1 MAYIGQDIEG
11 GVLEKQ
17 TLAFDSVTTT
27 FELDYYTAENGL
39 IVSINGI
46 IQEPGVAFTVNGKNI
61 VFASAPTYATFVVF
75 IERELTISTMKGLD
89 YIEYQSGTG
98 NGTTTP
104 LTLSNSLTNPEEIMV
119 SLNGITQIPTTD
131 YTVSGTTLTFD
142 EAPTAGTSINV
153 LYLRLE
159 TTDGVPANSTITD
172 AKIVSMDASKLTGS
186 LPASLNPDL
195 TPQWQGLNSVG
206 MHWMNLEDKTKINLV
221 QSYYDHFEDDTGWV
235 AYNGPVI
242 TSSSASEW
250 SGSTGSFTFSGNN
263 VTATGGNKAI
273 RTAEITGD
281 CNLEFTATT
290 THETMCFGFY
300 ESSEDGTFN
309 STAGRGGMDS
319 MTNSWLWRDEG
330 TDRVGYGSNLA
341 LADIPIADG
350 DTVKLERLSG
360 EFKLHVNGS
369 VVYTWSQ
376 QSTNPLRLCFA
387 VDGPSSSAVYTGVT
401 WTTSPAAVN
410 TGSEN
415 VGRDTAGEYMSSIY
429 DAYGSSTVLTHTT
442 LANDTITF
450 NNTGVSAWNS
460 HAAGS
465 TSQLDANI
473 FTGGGFTNRFYNTPS
488 SLGSQTWYWASPSTS
503 TTPGASS
510 GFTIDYGT
518 TLRFI
523 NFKIHKNC
531 SAAEVMSF
539 RLQYSDDNTSW
550 TNFDLTGS
558 TFSASAEL
566 TAQSHPD
573 NVFNASTKDSSGV
586 FTTTT
591 STSSGT
597 MSGSI
602 WTPATPFSARYVR
615 FDLLTWANRGNNNVG
630 WGQFIPTAQ
639 VVSTTANATGTLL
652 STSTTADATVS
663 ETSGVM
669 MYKDAEGT
677 GTLGT
682 DLKVHF
688 SSDDGANWT
697 EASSYDNPISFGGTT
712 KLLTLGKTSLS
723 GGTGT
728 AVKMKAEWA
737 NQASPAGT
745 NKTVTA
751 HGNAAAST
759 TQKKI
764 GTHSIAFDGSGDY
777 LQLTNHADWNFGSDN
792 FTIEGW
798 FYMNAVGAH
807 SVLLSN
813 WTSGSPGYSGG
824 FEFYVNSSNKVS
836 FYFDYGAN
844 LREITC
850 TTNITTSGW
859 YHAAV
864 VRNGNNFNIYL
875 NGLSEA
881 WHAEALTVDTT
892 TQVLRIG
899 GAPYDS
905 RYLNGYL
912 DEIRISNNARYTAD
926 FTPSTT
932 AFTSDANT
940 KLLIHGDD
948 PIADNSAVIGKIT
961 QLHGWAV
968 NY

>member
-75 IERELTISTMKGLD
+75 IERELTISTVKGLD

-131 YTVSGTTLTFD
+131 YIVSGTTLTFD

-159 TTDGVPANSTITD
+159 TTEGVPNNSSITD

-186 LPASLNPDL
+186 LPASLPDF
-195 TPQWQGLNSVG
+195 TSQWQGLNSVG

-235 AYNGPVI
+235 A
-242 TSSSASEW
+242 E
-250 SGSTGSFTFSGNN
+250 
-263 VTATGGNKAI
+263 
-273 RTAEITGD
+273 
-281 CNLEFTATT
+281 
-290 THETMCFGFY
+290 
-300 ESSEDGTFN
+300 
-309 STAGRGGMDS
+309 
-319 MTNSWLWRDEG
+319 
-330 TDRVGYGSNLA
+330 
-341 LADIPIADG
+341 
-350 DTVKLERLSG
+350 
-360 EFKLHVNGS
+360 
-369 VVYTWSQ
+369 
-376 QSTNPLRLCFA
+376 
-387 VDGPSSSAVYTGVT
+387 
-401 WTTSPAAVN
+401 
-410 TGSEN
+410 GSEN
-415 VGRDTAGEYMSSIY
+415 VSRNSSGEYISSVY

-460 HAAGS
+460 HSAGS

-566 TAQSHPD
+566 TAGGHPD

-602 WTPATPFSARYVR
+602 WTPATPFEARYVR

-630 WGQFIPTAQ
+630 WGQLIPTAQ

-663 ETSGVM
+663 EASGVM
-669 MYKDAEGT
+669 MYEDAEGT

-712 KLLTLGKTSLS
+712 KLLTLGKTTLT

-728 AVKMKAEWA
+728 AVKLKAEWA
-737 NQASPAGT
+737 NQAS
-745 NKTVTA
+745 
-751 HGNAAAST
+751 
-759 TQKKI
+759 
-764 GTHSIAFDGSGDY
+764 GS
-777 LQLTNHADWNFGSDN
+777 
-792 FTIEGW
+792 
-798 FYMNAVGAH
+798 
-807 SVLLSN
+807 
-813 WTSGSPGYSGG
+813 
-824 FEFYVNSSNKVS
+824 KVQ
-836 FYFDYGAN
+836 
-844 LREITC
+844 R
-850 TTNITTSGW
+850 
-859 YHAAV
+859 
-864 VRNGNNFNIYL
+864 
-875 NGLSEA
+875 
-881 WHAEALTVDTT
+881 
-892 TQVLRIG
+892 
-899 GAPYDS
+899 
-905 RYLNGYL
+905 
-912 DEIRISNNARYTAD
+912 
-926 FTPSTT
+926 
-932 AFTSDANT
+932 
-940 KLLIHGDD
+940 
-948 PIADNSAVIGKIT
+948 
-961 QLHGWAV
+961 LHGWAV